1 MFVETINKDLSF
13 GKELNVMSEEQD
25 VETVD
30 VEITPE
36 IEEELVFMGKGE
48 E

>member
-1 MFVETINKDLSF
+1 
-13 GKELNVMSEEQD
+13 MSEEN

-36 IEEELVFMGKGE
+36 IEEELGSMGKGE
-48 E
+48 QE

>member
-1 MFVETINKDLSF
+1 
-13 GKELNVMSEEQD
+13 MSEEQD

-36 IEEELVFMGKGE
+36 IEEELSFMGKGE